1 MTALTTQLSCHIIK
15 GNENYYS
22 LQVAKLRGYMS
33 PLRGS
38 VAVWAATRCGRVAVP
53 SAPTLA
59 TIFSITSYARFEL
72 LGEPYELLGIFKRH
86 SWF

>member
-1 MTALTTQLSCHIIK
+1 MAIC
-15 GNENYYS
+15 
-22 LQVAKLRGYMS
+22 R
-33 PLRGS
+33 S

-72 LGEPYELLGIFKRH
+72 LGEPLELLGGYKISH
-86 SWF
+86 SDKIHLSIMHLRSGYYRSDGG